1 MILKYLWIE
10 EYKKFN
16 NIEIKFNTGQ
26 TSLEKE
32 LFENMKLTV
41 LIGENGSGKTTILSF
56 ISHVFRNLERYH
68 ERIPCNFILKYSIDN
83 NEIEIRME
91 NELIYFIINNNK
103 HILMKTII
111 KGGKELKEYKYKIN
125 EKDSITQRV
134 NYDEIS
140 EYIPCKVVVSA
151 FDIDYPKNY
160 TYNYI
165 GKRIYKISSI
175 DSNYRDSTIN
185 MGISLGV
192 FRFLKEYFSH
202 NSKLEIL
209 MKKINCILSN
219 NILIYRNYFSKNYI
233 SEIFNEFYEEYDM
246 REWNEFT
253 YKAKLGNKD
262 QFINLI
268 SSNKYWNNFCGDLQS
283 GIIYD
288 DSNEYLDI
296 NKYIKSNF
304 YNEKVLEIM
313 IDKTLIYINNFFIIK
328 GGKEIPLSNMST
340 GEKMFLCRIFFILS
354 EVEDNSIIIL
364 EEPEIHLNHAWV
376 KQIVSII
383 TLLFNK
389 YKIHFIISTHN
400 YAFINNL
407 FKENLLL
414 VNDDEIL
421 EPKINTFLANEK
433 SISLEL
439 FGTSKNNN
447 IFEDKILKII
457 GGNDKESIDR
467 LIDVLGESYYKFLA
481 FKRLSELE
489 EKYVEDKE

>member
-1 MILKYLWIE
+1 
-10 EYKKFN
+10 
-16 NIEIKFNTGQ
+16 
-26 TSLEKE
+26 
-32 LFENMKLTV
+32 
-41 LIGENGSGKTTILSF
+41 
-56 ISHVFRNLERYH
+56 
-68 ERIPCNFILKYSIDN
+68 
-83 NEIEIRME
+83 
-91 NELIYFIINNNK
+91 
-103 HILMKTII
+103 
-111 KGGKELKEYKYKIN
+111 
-125 EKDSITQRV
+125 
-134 NYDEIS
+134 
-140 EYIPCKVVVSA
+140 
-151 FDIDYPKNY
+151 
-160 TYNYI
+160 
-165 GKRIYKISSI
+165 
-175 DSNYRDSTIN
+175 
-185 MGISLGV
+185 
-192 FRFLKEYFSH
+192 
-202 NSKLEIL
+202 
-209 MKKINCILSN
+209 
-219 NILIYRNYFSKNYI
+219 
-233 SEIFNEFYEEYDM
+233 
-246 REWNEFT
+246 
-253 YKAKLGNKD
+253 
-262 QFINLI
+262 
-268 SSNKYWNNFCGDLQS
+268 
-283 GIIYD
+283 
-288 DSNEYLDI
+288 
-296 NKYIKSNF
+296 
-304 YNEKVLEIM
+304 M